1 MLYFLPYLFRQYQC
15 IDNSFTVPTFN
26 DKNKCLNQYNKL
38 IKTRNF
44 FLQMDAK
51 KVNEFE
57 CKYEIKYNISSFH
70 SLKFL
75 QYINNT
81 SSFYWFM
88 IL

>member
-1 MLYFLPYLFRQYQC
+1 
-15 IDNSFTVPTFN
+15 
-26 DKNKCLNQYNKL
+26 
-38 IKTRNF
+38 
-44 FLQMDAK
+44 MDAK